1 MHREKSLEKIHT
13 FALKKGSA
21 QIKSVENL
29 NAPETGAIILPQ
41 FLKIDPEEMKK
52 SPQKRG
58 HTKSST
64 HFKLVENP
72 LTPSSEMQ
80 GPP

>member
-29 NAPETGAIILPQ
+29 NAPETGAIILP
-41 FLKIDPEEMKK
+41 
-52 SPQKRG
+52 
-58 HTKSST
+58 
-64 HFKLVENP
+64 
-72 LTPSSEMQ
+72 
-80 GPP
+80 